1 MQIVILA
8 GGLGTR
14 LRPLTESVPKP
25 LVPVDGVPF
34 LERQIRFLAGQGF
47 RDFLLLTGYRG
58 EQIRMHLGDG
68 SRLGVRLGYSHE
80 EHPLGTGGALR
91 QALGRLGER
100 FLLVY
105 GDSFLAEDHAAVAA
119 AFEGREDADGM
130 MVVYRD
136 RNGETGVSPNVALDE
151 AGRVKE
157 YAKGSASPEL
167 RYIEAGV
174 LGLTAGVLGG
184 IPPGRKA
191 SLEAEVYPRLV
202 EAGRMA
208 AWVTRRRFYDIGTPE
223 GMRMA
228 ETFFRGREAEGGGR

>member
-25 LVPVDGVPF
+25 LVPVCGVPF
-34 LERQIRFLAGQGF
+34 VERQVRLLAGQGF

-58 EQIRMHLGDG
+58 EQIRAHLGDG

-80 EHPLGTGGALR
+80 EHPLGTAGALR
-91 QALGRLGER
+91 QALEHLRER

-119 AFEGREDADGM
+119 AFGSHEDADGM

-136 RNGETGVSPNVALDE
+136 EAGETGVAPNVALDDE
-151 AGRVKE
+151 GRVGE
-157 YAKGSASPEL
+157 YAKGSASRRL

-174 LGLTAGVLGG
+174 LGLTAGVLAS

-202 EAGRMA
+202 QAGRMA
-208 AWVTRRRFYDIGTPE
+208 AWVTRHRFYDIGTPE

-228 ETFFRGREAEGGGR
+228 ERFFREREAEGGGR